1 MRGIDKKN
9 LDKIKKFSAK
19 NADDI
24 VVNFI
29 LDSLTK
35 FFTANKSATYS
46 SQGAVYF

>member
-9 LDKIKKFSAK
+9 IEKIKKFSAK

-35 FFTANKSATYS
+35 FFTADKSATYS
-46 SQGAVYF
+46 SKGTIYF